1 MNISKN
7 RIKIQLQKEMLKTQA
22 FSTFLQDVLSRR
34 NLMILAHLKDKTST
48 INVERNI
55 KC

>member
-1 MNISKN
+1 
-7 RIKIQLQKEMLKTQA
+7 MLKTQA
-22 FSTFLQDVLSRR
+22 FSTFLQDVLRSRR

-55 KC
+55 KY